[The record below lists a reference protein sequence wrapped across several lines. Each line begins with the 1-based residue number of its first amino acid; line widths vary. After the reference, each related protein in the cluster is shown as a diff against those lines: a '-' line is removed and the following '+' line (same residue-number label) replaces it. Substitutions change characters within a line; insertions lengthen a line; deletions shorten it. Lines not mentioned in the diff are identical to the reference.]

1 MTEGTSERKPM
12 AEPIFFLILAV
23 VAIAAAIKMITS
35 THPVHSALYLVL
47 NFACVAVLYVL
58 LRAPF
63 VAVVQVAVYAGA
75 IMVLFLFII
84 MYLSFGPAQD
94 VEPHRTRRW
103 AAILVPLF
111 IGLFIVGAVARRG
124 GPLCQPYWD
133 LSVQPVD
140 ISVQAVGQALFTKY
154 LLPFEIA
161 SVILLVAMVGIIVI
175 ARPRAE

>member
-1 MTEGTSERKPM
+1 M

-47 NFACVAVLYVL
+47 NFAGVAVLYVL

-63 VAVVQVAVYAGA
+63 VAVVQVSVYAGA

-111 IGLFIVGAVARRG
+111 IGLFIVGAFLVGSGFHAV
-124 GPLCQPYWD
+124 PWD
-133 LSVQPVD
+133 PSGQPVD
-140 ISVQAVGQALFTKY
+140 VSVQAVGQALFTKY

-161 SVILLVAMVGIIVI
+161 SIILLVAMVGIIVI
-175 ARPRAE
+175 ARPRAEGERRE